1 MLPSLE
7 NTSLIMKKKYP
18 YSTLFIPFLLTAG
31 LFWGTSFA
39 AQERLDFGPDVGG
52 QLDMPELSARVA
64 VLRDD
69 QGIPYIFA
77 DNTAD
82 LIRAQGF
89 VTAQNRLFQME
100 FNRLVT
106 SGRLAEAVGEAGLAN
121 DREMRIV
128 GIHRNAERH
137 TALLSPEAR
146 QFIAWYVEGLNAY
159 ITRHAED
166 HPGELKLV
174 GLTTE
179 PWTVA
184 DVMTLLH
191 FVNWNQAANY
201 KAELLTQKLIDRF
214 GLAKVESELLPIL
227 VNPDRE
233 NNPEL
238 AALQGAGRPLDLATG
253 RILVDGIA
261 GGGSM
266 AFGSNNWAVAPAR
279 TASGAAVVTNDP
291 HLDARAL
298 PGPWHPVGLHAPGIR
313 AIGVGLPG
321 VPGILVGRTAHVAF
335 GVTNAYGDSQDLF
348 IETAAPDREG
358 YYMEGDEAFP
368 FGVIEEVIRVRDA
381 NAPDGFRTETLV
393 VRTTKRGPIVAEGL
407 ADGRMLSL
415 RTAAAELPGG
425 GLGFD
430 QLLTARD
437 AAEVDAAV
445 QAMDVLYFNYVFA
458 DTEGLIGHR
467 ASGRVPIRR
476 HGHGAFPTEAS
487 ADDAW
492 MGMIAPDEMPGQME
506 PERGWVG
513 TANHDTRPDS
523 MEQYYTSYASPTY
536 RYRRMSEVLDEAENM
551 TTADQLALM
560 LDTQNLQAPKLLPA
574 LIETLE
580 ASEDHADLAAL
591 LADWDA
597 RDDAEAAAPL
607 LYHRLY
613 QQIAYE
619 TFVDKMGDA
628 LAREYLKSWY
638 VWQERFDR
646 LVAGPDSAWFN
657 DTRTPERETLPDL
670 ILRAADIV
678 RPQLAERHGEDP
690 ANWTWGSEHRIAF
703 FSLLRPSGPERDTF
717 GFAERPMS
725 GSGETLMRARTTFM
739 SEAVEFFA
747 SMRFVA
753 DLGDADK
760 VEAVLSGGA
769 VDRQLHP
776 HQKDQLPAWSDGELT
791 NWWLSPHRIVANAV
805 TLQILNPH

>member
-1 MLPSLE
+1 MRR
-7 NTSLIMKKKYP
+7 SLI
-18 YSTLFIPFLLTAG
+18 TITLLTAG
-31 LFWGTSFA
+31 LLSATSLA
-39 AQERLDFGPDVGG
+39 AQGRLDRGPDVEG
-52 QLDMPELSARVA
+52 QLRLSELSARVT

-77 DNTAD
+77 ANTAD

-89 VTAQNRLFQME
+89 VTAQNRLFQLE
-100 FNRLVT
+100 FYRLST
-106 SGRLAEAVGEAGLAN
+106 SGRLAEAVGEEGLAN

-128 GIHRNAERH
+128 GIRRNAERH
-137 TALLSPEAR
+137 AELLSPEA
-146 QFIAWYVEGLNAY
+146 QEFIGWYVEGLNAY
-159 ITRHAED
+159 ITRHTED
-166 HPGELKLV
+166 HPAELRLL
-174 GLTTE
+174 GLTPE
-179 PWTVA
+179 PWTIA

-191 FVNWNQAANY
+191 FANWNQAANY

-227 VNPDRE
+227 VNPDRA
-233 NNPEL
+233 NNPPL
-238 AALQGAGRPLDLATG
+238 SVTQGSAGPPLDLAAG
-253 RILVDGIA
+253 QVLVDGRA
-261 GGGSM
+261 SRSAL

-279 TASGAAVVTNDP
+279 TASQSAVVVNDP

-313 AIGVGLPG
+313 AIGVALPG
-321 VPGILVGRTAHVAF
+321 VPGLLVGRNEHVAF

-348 IETAAPDREG
+348 IETAAPDLEG
-358 YYMEGDEAFP
+358 YYLEGDEVLP
-368 FGVIEEVIRVRDA
+368 FGIIEEHIRIRDA
-381 NAPDGFRTETLV
+381 NAADGFRTETLI
-393 VRTTKRGPIVAEGL
+393 VRTTGRGPIVAEGL
-407 ADGRMLSL
+407 AGGRLLSL

-458 DTEGLIGHR
+458 DTQGRIGHR

-476 HGHGAFPTEAS
+476 HGHGAFPTEAT
-487 ADDAW
+487 ATDAW
-492 MGMIAPDEMPGQME
+492 WGMIPPDQMPGQMA

-523 MEQYYTSYASPTY
+523 MAQYYTSYASPDY
-536 RYRRMSEVLDEAENM
+536 RYRRMSEVLNQAENM

-560 LDTQNLQAPKLLPA
+560 LDTQNLQAPRLLPA
-574 LIETLE
+574 LIETLG
-580 ASEDHADLAAL
+580 ASEDHADLASL
-591 LADWDA
+591 LADWDG

-619 TFVDKMGDA
+619 TFVDEMGET
-628 LAREYLKSWY
+628 LARDYLKSWY

-646 LVAGPDSAWFN
+646 LLATPDAEWFN
-657 DTRTPERETLPDL
+657 DTRTPERETLPDI
-670 ILRAADIV
+670 ILRAAEIV
-678 RPQLAERHGEDP
+678 RPRLAERHGEDP

-703 FSLLRPSGPERDTF
+703 FSLLRPSGPERDAF

-725 GSGETLMRARTTFM
+725 GSGETLMRARTSFM
-739 SEAVEFFA
+739 SEPVEFFA

-753 DLGDADK
+753 DLGDAEK

-769 VDRQLHP
+769 VDRQFHP
-776 HQKDQLPAWSDGELT
+776 HQKDQLPAWSDGELG
-791 NWWLSPHRIVANAV
+791 NWWLAPRRIRANAV
-805 TLQILNPH
+805 TRQVLSPR

>member
-1 MLPSLE
+1 MSRPS
-7 NTSLIMKKKYP
+7 IM
-18 YSTLFIPFLLTAG
+18 IALLTAG
-31 LFWGTSFA
+31 LLAGTSLL
-39 AQERLDFGPDVGG
+39 AQDRLDQGPDVEGE
-52 QLDMPELSARVA
+52 LKLPELSAPVT
-64 VLRDD
+64 VLRDN

-89 VTAQNRLFQME
+89 VTGQNRLFQLE
-100 FNRLVT
+100 FYRLST
-106 SGRLAEAVGEAGLAN
+106 SGRLAEVVGEQGLAN

-128 GIHRNAERH
+128 GIRRNGKRHAE
-137 TALLSPEAR
+137 LLSPEAR
-146 QFIAWYVEGLNAY
+146 QFIDWYLEGLNAY
-159 ITRHAED
+159 ISRHADD
-166 HPGELKLV
+166 HPAELKLL
-174 GLTTE
+174 GLTPE

-214 GLAKVESELLPIL
+214 GLAKVERELLPIL
-227 VNPDRE
+227 VNPDRA
-233 NNPEL
+233 NNPPL
-238 AALQGAGRPLDLATG
+238 TASQGGTGQPLDLADG
-253 RILVDGIA
+253 QVLVDGL
-261 GGGSM
+261 GSQGSL

-279 TASGAAVVTNDP
+279 TASQAAVLVNDP

-313 AIGVGLPG
+313 AIGAGLPG
-321 VPGILVGRTAHVAF
+321 VPGLLVGRTEHVAF

-358 YYMEGDEAFP
+358 YYLEGDEVLP
-368 FGVIEEVIRVRDA
+368 FGIIEEEIRIRDA
-381 NAPDGFRTETLV
+381 NAADGFRTETLI
-393 VRTTKRGPIVAEGL
+393 VRTTRRGPIVAEGL
-407 ADGRMLSL
+407 AGGRLLSL

-437 AAEVDAAV
+437 ATEVDAAV

-458 DTEGLIGHR
+458 DTQGRIGHR

-487 ADDAW
+487 AIDAW
-492 MGMIAPDEMPGQME
+492 WGMIPPDQMPGQMS

-523 MEQYYTSYASPTY
+523 MAQYYTSYASPDY
-536 RYRRMSEVLDEAENM
+536 RYRRMGEVLNLAENM

-560 LDTQNLQAPKLLPA
+560 LDTQNLQAPRLLPA
-574 LIETLE
+574 LIETLG

-591 LADWDA
+591 LAEWDG
-597 RDDAEAAAPL
+597 RDDADAAAPL

-613 QQIAYE
+613 HQIAYE
-619 TFVDKMGDA
+619 TFVDEMGEA
-628 LAREYLKSWY
+628 LVNEYLKSWY

-646 LVAGPDSAWFN
+646 LVATPDAAWFN
-657 DTRTPERETLPDL
+657 DTRTEQRETLPDL

-678 RPQLAERHGEDP
+678 RPRLVERHGEDP
-690 ANWTWGSEHRIAF
+690 ANWTWGSEHRIYF
-703 FSLLRPSGPERDTF
+703 FSLLRPTGPERDAF

-739 SEAVEFFA
+739 SETVEFFA

-753 DLGDADK
+753 DLGDDDK

-769 VDRQLHP
+769 VDRQFHP
-776 HQKDQLPAWSDGELT
+776 HQKDQLPAWSDGELS
-791 NWWLSPHRIVANAV
+791 NWWLAPDRVREHAV
-805 TLQILNPH
+805 TRQTLNPR